1 MASYDP
7 KTALIAVDIQNDF
20 ADPKGSLYVREGE
33 KVVDV
38 ANREADRARAA
49 GALLVYTQDW
59 HPEVTPHF
67 KKFGGVWPVH
77 CVRETWGAQP
87 PPRLK
92 VDGEILRKGTGGEDG
107 YSGFTAH
114 DLSTDTDIPTGLE
127 ELLRQRGV
135 ARVVVC
141 GLATNICCFF
151 AARDL
156 RQAGFNVFLV
166 EDAGAGI
173 DVPAAG
179 LFQDQA
185 KKEGK
190 EYLTTLGELAAFFKA
205 REPQDPPGGRPPA

>member
-1 MASYDP
+1 MDMASYDP
-7 KTALIAVDIQNDF
+7 KTALIVVDIQNDF

-107 YSGFTAH
+107 YSGFTVQ
-114 DLSTDTDIPTGLE
+114 DPVDGEKKPTHLE
-127 ELLRQRGV
+127 ALLRKRGGRPGHGLLRQRNGPG
-135 ARVVVC
+135 C
-141 GLATNICCFF
+141 
-151 AARDL
+151 
-156 RQAGFNVFLV
+156 
-166 EDAGAGI
+166 
-173 DVPAAG
+173 PAAG
-179 LFQDQA
+179 LRDH
-185 KKEGK
+185 GS
-190 EYLTTLGELAAFFKA
+190 
-205 REPQDPPGGRPPA
+205 P

>member
-1 MASYDP
+1 MDMASYDP

-107 YSGFTAH
+107 YSGFTVQ
-114 DLSTDTDIPTGLE
+114 DPVDGEKKPTYLE
-127 ELLRQRGV
+127 ALLRKRGIERV
-135 ARVVVC
+135 AIV
-141 GLATNICCFF
+141 GLATDYCVKETALDALRLGF
-151 AARDL
+151 ATTVL
-156 RQAGFNVFLV
+156 REGVRAVNLHPGDGERAL
-166 EDAGAGI
+166 EEI
-173 DVPAAG
+173 RAAG
-179 LFQDQA
+179 GQV
-185 KKEGK
+185 E
-190 EYLTTLGELAAFFKA
+190 
-205 REPQDPPGGRPPA
+205 